1 MEYSDKPQWYIL
13 HTYSAYENK
22 VVDSLHKLI
31 ETNNYQDRIL
41 RIEVPTVDE
50 VVEKNGKK
58 KVVQH
63 KKFPTYVYIKAI
75 LDTELWYLITGISGA
90 TSFCGPEGRAQELTD
105 EEVKRLGF
113 EIIAEE
119 DLDIAVGDRVKIL
132 SGAFNGM
139 MGEVIE
145 LNFEKQ
151 KVRVNIEMFGR
162 MTPME
167 LDFKDVE
174 KIADGNID
182 VGEAD
187 SGDADAAN

>member
-1 MEYSDKPQWYIL
+1 MNLLYAKVALYSYAHLDALAEQI
-13 HTYSAYENK
+13 
-22 VVDSLHKLI
+22 
-31 ETNNYQDRIL
+31 
-41 RIEVPTVDE
+41 DE

-58 KVVQH
+58 KIVQH

-119 DLDIAVGDRVKIL
+119 DLDIAVGDFVKII
-132 SGAFNGM
+132 SGAFQGYT
-139 MGEVIE
+139 GEVIE

-151 KVRVNIEMFGR
+151 KVRVNLEMFGR
-162 MTPME
+162 KTPME

-174 KIADGNID
+174 KISAEVYDDLINAG
-182 VGEAD
+182 GE
-187 SGDADAAN
+187 GDDAAN

>member
-41 RIEVPTVDE
+41 RIEVPTFED

-58 KVVQH
+58 KTIQH

-113 EIIAEE
+113 EIISED
-119 DLDIAVGDRVKIL
+119 DLDISVGDFVKIVA
-132 SGAFNGM
+132 GPFVDYM
-139 MGEVIE
+139 DEVTE
-145 LNFEKQ
+145 LNFDKQ
-151 KVRVNIEMFGR
+151 KVKVSVELFGQK
-162 MTPME
+162 TPME

-174 KIADGNID
+174 KIRRDTPGLD
-182 VGEAD
+182 VEEKEG
-187 SGDADAAN
+187 

>member
-41 RIEVPTVDE
+41 RIEVPTYEE
-50 VVEKNGKK
+50 VIEKNGKK
-58 KVVQH
+58 KTVLH

-105 EEVKRLGF
+105 EEIKRLGF
-113 EIIAEE
+113 EIIGEE
-119 DLDIAVGDRVKIL
+119 DLDIAVGDMVKIIAGPFVDYL
-132 SGAFNGM
+132 
-139 MGEVIE
+139 GEVTE

-151 KVRVNIEMFGR
+151 KVKVAVELFGQK
-162 MTPME
+162 TPMD

-174 KIADGNID
+174 KIRLDD
-182 VGEAD
+182 VEPAT
-187 SGDADAAN
+187 DANAEDTNK

>member
-41 RIEVPTVDE
+41 RIEVPTYEE

-58 KVVQH
+58 KTVLH

-105 EEVKRLGF
+105 EEIKRLGF
-113 EIIAEE
+113 EIIGED
-119 DLDIAVGDRVKIL
+119 DLDIAKGDMVKIIAGPFVDYL
-132 SGAFNGM
+132 
-139 MGEVIE
+139 GEVTE

-151 KVRVNIEMFGR
+151 KVKVAVELFGQK
-162 MTPME
+162 TPMD

-174 KIADGNID
+174 KIHLDD
-182 VGEAD
+182 VGANGSD
-187 SGDADAAN
+187 DADKQ